1 MKCNLFDDW
10 KDFILKEK
18 WEKGLMSEPI
28 FKKVETIYQTLTE
41 FFPQK
46 DFDRKNFKKENWL
59 AYILASKNLSSLFQL
74 NEIYELINYFNGL
87 DEPEQNAFRLR
98 IKKDNSINYKEFRN
112 ILFEIFVNYH
122 LYNSGL
128 NPKCTDSY
136 LNEKGASKPLDSSFI
151 FNNKKYIIEC
161 TKVYSAKFEAFWEF
175 ANRIALK
182 FKNRGIKQKIYT
194 DEMVSGYIG
203 LKTDKNLKT
212 NLNQAEQEFN
222 KLLKKYF
229 HSFNDKNKEFIQLF
243 EPVEN
248 ENYVVCV
255 EPDFLNKYENEY
267 SNLPSKFDYY
277 LKFQTR
283 ATNIIQ
289 GIAKANIFIHITHK
303 KVSQFISQK
312 VKEKIK
318 QHKSSSAHRIIFIE
332 IENTQIVHKDGYSIP
347 LTKDNLDIN
356 EFTNLINN
364 RTSIVFILKNI
375 TNSELKYNIGFLKNS
390 QFDRDLSTKIEQLL
404 N

>member
-87 DEPEQNAFRLR
+87 DEPEQDAFRLR

-112 ILFEIFVNYH
+112 ILFEIFVNFH

-175 ANRIALK
+175 ANRIYPA
-182 FKNRGIKQKIYT
+182 
-194 DEMVSGYIG
+194 
-203 LKTDKNLKT
+203 
-212 NLNQAEQEFN
+212 
-222 KLLKKYF
+222 
-229 HSFNDKNKEFIQLF
+229 
-243 EPVEN
+243 P
-248 ENYVVCV
+248 
-255 EPDFLNKYENEY
+255 P
-267 SNLPSKFDYY
+267 
-277 LKFQTR
+277 
-283 ATNIIQ
+283 
-289 GIAKANIFIHITHK
+289 
-303 KVSQFISQK
+303 
-312 VKEKIK
+312 
-318 QHKSSSAHRIIFIE
+318 
-332 IENTQIVHKDGYSIP
+332 
-347 LTKDNLDIN
+347 
-356 EFTNLINN
+356 
-364 RTSIVFILKNI
+364 
-375 TNSELKYNIGFLKNS
+375 
-390 QFDRDLSTKIEQLL
+390 
-404 N
+404 